1 MHKQRAPFAF
11 RSTSSTTSSFILV
24 CAPHTVHTQSGIRR
38 QPTQKVTGNC
48 SDGDPVS
55 QKASGGRSASTSAHT
70 VTVRLLASAF
80 FPRPLHNTQ
89 VSRFPNAHF
98 NMHPAREQKRRAT
111 WCEKRGGNTVQ
122 YEFNLFSKYD
132 QCTNSCSRKDHKPRE
147 RSNPEGKRSKGRLC
161 WRPGCCSTTNKK
173 RRSCGKRRFPFGQ
186 RSMTRIPAGQG
197 RLITLSAGDE
207 KRAVKM
213 ARVAKELRLEGRQVI
228 QSNSRSAR
236 LGAHAH
242 MGSGLGSVRFMY
254 RDRHC
259 AHTVCGVRHAL
270 PHGVSTI
277 SCLGAARNSSQID
290 DRTPLVHNAAVSPP
304 ISPT

>member
-1 MHKQRAPFAF
+1 ME
-11 RSTSSTTSSFILV
+11 
-24 CAPHTVHTQSGIRR
+24 
-38 QPTQKVTGNC
+38 
-48 SDGDPVS
+48 PVS
-55 QKASGGRSASTSAHT
+55 QKASGGRSTSTHTVT

-80 FPRPLHNTQ
+80 FPRPLHNI
-89 VSRFPNAHF
+89 RFQDFSNAHF

-122 YEFNLFSKYD
+122 YEFNLFSKYEY
-132 QCTNSCSRKDHKPRE
+132 CTNSSSCTGSARITNHASAPIRKANAAKV
-147 RSNPEGKRSKGRLC
+147 GCAGV
-161 WRPGCCSTTNKK
+161 PGCCSTTNKK
-173 RRSCGKRRFPFGQ
+173 GEAVWKRRFPFGQ
-186 RSMTRIPAGQG
+186 HSMTRIPAGQG
-197 RLITLSAGDE
+197 RLITLSASDE

-242 MGSGLGSVRFMY
+242 MGSGSRLRFMY

-259 AHTVCGVRHAL
+259 ARTVCGVRHAL

-290 DRTPLVHNAAVSPP
+290 DRTPLMHELPSHHPFHSRLKSQKSRTKHRRSQHAE
-304 ISPT
+304 